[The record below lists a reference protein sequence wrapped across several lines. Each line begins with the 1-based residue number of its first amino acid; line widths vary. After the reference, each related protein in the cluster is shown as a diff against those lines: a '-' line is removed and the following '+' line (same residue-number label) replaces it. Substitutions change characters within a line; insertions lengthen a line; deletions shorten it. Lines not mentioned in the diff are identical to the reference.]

1 MKTVTYK
8 GYQAAVEYE
17 DGVLF
22 VRVLHIE
29 DLLVAQCKS
38 VDEIAAVLKELV
50 DDYLED
56 CKQIGKEPSKAFSGS
71 FNVRVGTDLHRRA
84 AVAAAESGGNLNGW
98 ITQAIS
104 EKLEC
109 DHLGSR
115 VDTMFAG
122 ARHELELLRLTSVS
136 MAATH
141 SVGPVRPRRSP
152 ARAASTAETILLSAE
167 RGAVWAKLDG

>member
-22 VRVLHIE
+22 VRVLHID
-29 DLLVAQCKS
+29 DLLVTQCKS
-38 VDEIAAVLKELV
+38 VDEIDAALAELIE
-50 DDYLED
+50 DYLED
-56 CKQIGKEPSKAFSGS
+56 CRQIGKEPSKAFSGS
-71 FNVRVGTDLHRRA
+71 FNVRVGADLHRRA
-84 AVAAAESGGNLNGW
+84 AVAAAEHGENLNGW
-98 ITQAIS
+98 ITKAIA

-109 DHLGSR
+109 DNLGSR

-122 ARHELELLRLTSVS
+122 ARHELELLRLTSISVS
-136 MAATH
+136 STH
-141 SVGPVRPRRSP
+141 AYAPAKPRRVSIRP
-152 ARAASTAETILLSAE
+152 LSTAEAILHSAE